1 MHLTC
6 KSTGFA
12 VVKKI
17 AYPILGAGV
26 SIIWGVL
33 SIKTIDVWLWKY
45 DRNECC
51 KGSVQAFIMH
61 ERKLDSRINM
71 TIYYY
76 LHERTNFFVF

>member
-1 MHLTC
+1 MRLTC

-12 VVKKI
+12 CVKKI

-26 SIIWGVL
+26 SIIWGVF

-45 DRNECC
+45 NRNECY

-61 ERKLDSRINM
+61 ERKLDLRINRP
-71 TIYYY
+71 IHYYI
-76 LHERTNFFVF
+76 HERTSFFVF